1 MPDVYSVW
9 VCDQPGGTPMTVHA
23 RPAEIRHPVTGIGH
37 SLMLAIGLVALIA
50 LLAMGAMILLDAV
63 PTTVDANILQVEK
76 LQELRTALGGG
87 GFI

>member
-1 MPDVYSVW
+1 
-9 VCDQPGGTPMTVHA
+9 
-23 RPAEIRHPVTGIGH
+23 
-37 SLMLAIGLVALIA
+37 MLAIGLVALIA